1 MSSLLSALRES
12 VGRYHRS
19 KDEGQ
24 TESGDASL
32 NHPSTLMGGRG
43 AILHSLWNL
52 VNLKSLNLKSNYNKS
67 NIYIM
72 ILVICV
78 GMPSAKEYARAQVSA
93 KEWKCLEKLWTRES
107 NWNHR
112 SVSPTDDYGIPQRH
126 MRHNTAK
133 ERKAFL
139 KDPIK
144 QIDWGLAYI
153 EHRYEGSPCN
163 AWEHS
168 QRKGGGY

>member
-1 MSSLLSALRES
+1 MSRLLSALRES
-12 VGRYHRS
+12 VGRNHRS
-19 KDEGQ
+19 KDDGQ

-32 NHPSTLMGGRG
+32 SHPKTLLGGRG
-43 AILHSLWNL
+43 ASHNLWNL
-52 VNLKSLNLKSNYNKS
+52 VKLKSLKSNLNYKNLTVW
-67 NIYIM
+67 

-112 SVSPTDDYGIPQRH
+112 SISPTDDYGIPQRH

-153 EHRYEGSPCN
+153 EHRYERSPCK
-163 AWEHS
+163 AWDHS
-168 QRKGGGY
+168 ERKGGWY

>member
-1 MSSLLSALRES
+1 MSRLLSALRES
-12 VGRYHRS
+12 VGRNHRS
-19 KDEGQ
+19 KDDGQ

-32 NHPSTLMGGRG
+32 NHLKRLLGGRG
-43 AILHSLWNL
+43 ASHNLWNL
-52 VNLKSLNLKSNYNKS
+52 VKLKSFNFKSNYNKS
-67 NIYIM
+67 NIYIS

-78 GMPSAKEYARAQVSA
+78 ALPSAKEYATAQVSS
-93 KEWKCLEKLWTRES
+93 KEWKCLERLWTRES
-107 NWNHR
+107 HWNHR
-112 SVSPTDDYGIPQRH
+112 SISPTDDYGIPQRH

-153 EHRYEGSPCN
+153 EHRYEGSPCK

-168 QRKGGGY
+168 ERKGWY

>member
-24 TESGDASL
+24 TKSGDASL

-52 VNLKSLNLKSNYNKS
+52 VNPKSLILKTNQYKSNT
-67 NIYIM
+67 YIL

-78 GMPSAKEYARAQVSA
+78 AMPSAKEYARAQVSA
-93 KEWKCLEKLWTRES
+93 TEWKCLEKLWTRES
-107 NWNHR
+107 HWNHR
-112 SVSPTDDYGIPQRH
+112 SISPTDDYGIPQRH
-126 MRHNTAK
+126 MRKNTAK
-133 ERKAFL
+133 ERNAFL
-139 KDPIK
+139 KEPMK

-153 EHRYEGSPCN
+153 EHRYGSPCK

-168 QRKGGGY
+168 ERKGWY

>member
-1 MSSLLSALRES
+1 MSRVLSASRES
-12 VGRYHRS
+12 VGRHHRS
-19 KDEGQ
+19 KDDGQ
-24 TESGDASL
+24 TKSGDASL
-32 NHPSTLMGGRG
+32 NHPKKILGGRG
-43 AILHSLWNL
+43 ATLHNLLNL
-52 VNLKSLNLKSNYNKS
+52 VKLKDSILKTNQYKSNT
-67 NIYIM
+67 YIL

-78 GMPSAKEYARAQVSA
+78 AMPSAKEYARAQVSG

-107 NWNHR
+107 RWTP
-112 SVSPTDDYGIPQRH
+112 SSISPTHDYGIPQRH

-139 KDPIK
+139 ADPYK

-153 EHRYEGSPCN
+153 EHRFQGLPCK

-168 QRKGGGY
+168 QRKGWY

>member
-1 MSSLLSALRES
+1 MSRLSSALRES
-12 VGRYHRS
+12 VGLHHQS

-24 TESGDASL
+24 TKSGDAPPRSTQR
-32 NHPSTLMGGRG
+32 NFWGEGGPS
-43 AILHSLWNL
+43 HNLWNL
-52 VNLKSLNLKSNYNKS
+52 VKLKSSKSNLNYKNLTVW
-67 NIYIM
+67 

-133 ERKAFL
+133 ERRAFL
-139 KDPIK
+139 KDPIA
-144 QIDWGLAYI
+144 QVRWGLAYI
-153 EHRYEGSPCN
+153 EHRYEGSPCK

-168 QRKGGGY
+168 QQKGGWY